1 MSLKARIQEDVK
13 NAMRAHQR
21 ERLAV
26 LRLVTAAIKQ
36 KEVDERIE
44 LDDAQVLAVLD
55 KMVKQRRESLEQYR
69 AAGRD
74 DLADQE
80 AFELEL
86 IQTYLP
92 EPLGEEE
99 LAGLI
104 RGAIA
109 EVGASSIRDMGAVMN
124 ALRAQVQGR
133 ADMKA
138 VSQAVK
144 NQLMG

>member
-13 NAMRAHQR
+13 NAMRAQQR
-21 ERLAV
+21 EQLAV

-36 KEVDERIE
+36 KEVDERID
-44 LDDAQVLAVLD
+44 LDDSQVLAVLD
-55 KMVKQRRESLEQYR
+55 KMAKQRRESLEQYR

-80 AFELEL
+80 QFELDL
-86 IQTYLP
+86 IQAYLP
-92 EPLGEEE
+92 EQLGEDE

-104 RGAIA
+104 RDTIA
-109 EVGASSIRDMGAVMN
+109 ELGASSIRDMGSVMN

-144 NQLMG
+144 TQLMA